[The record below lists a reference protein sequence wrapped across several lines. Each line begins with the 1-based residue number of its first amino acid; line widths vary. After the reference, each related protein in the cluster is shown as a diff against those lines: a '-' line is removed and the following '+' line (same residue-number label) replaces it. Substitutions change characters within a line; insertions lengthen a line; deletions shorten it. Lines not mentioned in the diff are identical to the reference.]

1 MQTNAE
7 DTSASTSAHL
17 EDADFK
23 NEQVEVAWR
32 EQRSRQK
39 QTRYALRGHFGAAFG
54 EGGRKDSQ
62 ASLVKVLELDY
73 HFLAGWAILDKSFN
87 SFFISFLN

>member
-1 MQTNAE
+1 MAAELRRPPGTQHQHRTHFPELALDLMQTNAE
-7 DTSASTSAHL
+7 DTSASTSEHL

-62 ASLVKVLELDY
+62 AS
-73 HFLAGWAILDKSFN
+73 
-87 SFFISFLN
+87 